1 MHVDIF
7 TLWPSLPQVN
17 HNRYWAYKCRSDEIP
32 LLSARRPVQS
42 RLSCLALLVFRVAR
56 RFLGPTAA

>member
-17 HNRYWAYKCRSDEIP
+17 HNCRSDELP
-32 LLSARRPVQS
+32 LLSPLRPLQP
-42 RLSCLALLVFRVAR
+42 RLSCLALLVFEVVIRV
-56 RFLGPTAA
+56 LGRTAA